1 MDTMSEMVARQII
14 SDRLREAQTR
24 TFPDQPRLR
33 GSTRRHLA
41 NRLRAFADRVDS

>member
-1 MDTMSEMVARQII
+1 MDTMTEMVARQII

-24 TFPDQPRLR
+24 TFPGQPRPR
-33 GSTRRHLA
+33 GGTRRHLA